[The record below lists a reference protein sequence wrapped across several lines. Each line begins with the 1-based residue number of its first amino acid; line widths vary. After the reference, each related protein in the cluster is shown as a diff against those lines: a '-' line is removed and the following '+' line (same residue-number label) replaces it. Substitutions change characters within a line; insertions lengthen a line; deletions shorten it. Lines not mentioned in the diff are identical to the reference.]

1 MKKLFTGLSF
11 IAIAVFVACD
21 GSGTNANNEPLENSS
36 NSSSESFDEYDGEV
50 EFFDDLPRCTGKKDG
65 KVYYVEDEDIAY
77 TCRYDEDEEA
87 GEWVRKK
94 KKSSDDDD
102 KESSS
107 SARKPD
113 VSSSSLESNGD
124 YDGSSSSDEA
134 DEGKSSASE
143 EPESSGSEGVEGS
156 SASVSGEM
164 VSCDIPGVMGECM
177 EYPVGSDEAA
187 QLTEFCVSMLGGTL
201 GAGCTAS
208 TSDSSVYDAMANT
221 LTDLRDGQVY
231 KTTTIEVPSKNYSE
245 VWMAENLNYRYLGP
259 TLTEDSSSFCYGD
272 ESVNCTKYGR
282 LYLWSATMDSA
293 GIIKGNT
300 ANGCGY
306 GSKCA
311 PSGTVRGVCP
321 QGWHLP
327 SYDEWEALIVAV
339 DGSITE
345 YTSSNTAGSKLKSV
359 TGWSDSGNGTDTF
372 GFSALP
378 VGYRNYNGNYYSEGY
393 GAPFWSST
401 GNNSND
407 AYDMGVYYDFG
418 DAYLDYG
425 DNKNFGLSVRCLKD

>member
-1 MKKLFTGLSF
+1 M
-11 IAIAVFVACD
+11 
-21 GSGTNANNEPLENSS
+21 
-36 NSSSESFDEYDGEV
+36 
-50 EFFDDLPRCTGKKDG
+50 
-65 KVYYVEDEDIAY
+65 
-77 TCRYDEDEEA
+77 
-87 GEWVRKK
+87 
-94 KKSSDDDD
+94 
-102 KESSS
+102 SSS
-107 SARKPD
+107 SRHCEDCKDEAI
-113 VSSSSLESNGD
+113 SSDSKSND
-124 YDGSSSSDEA
+124 PAEVTDGSSDSKGNPSSA
-134 DEGKSSASE
+134 GTSTKSSASE
-143 EPESSGSEGVEGS
+143 EPDSSGSEGVEGS
-156 SASVSGEM
+156 SASV
-164 VSCDIPGVMGECM
+164 PG
-177 EYPVGSDEAA
+177 GS
-187 QLTEFCVSMLGGTL
+187 
-201 GAGCTAS
+201 
-208 TSDSSVYDAMANT
+208 SDASVYDADKNT
-221 LTDLRDGQVY
+221 LKDLRDGQVY
-231 KTTTIEVPSKNYSE
+231 KTTTIDIPSKNYSE

-321 QGWHLP
+321 QGWHFP